1 MQKTII
7 QKLVLIIGLLLS
19 VIMVEAQPNVKDN
32 SSKENV
38 APDYSN
44 LYYWAA
50 HPWKLDPSDS
60 VPTPLKDQYI
70 KDSVADVFFVYP
82 TTYTDNNFV
91 GWNAS
96 VNDVII
102 NDKTDK
108 TSILYQASAFNERCR
123 VFSPRYRQA
132 HIKSF
137 YIDSTT
143 AKPYFDKAYEDID
156 AAFQY
161 YLTHFNEGR
170 PIIIASHSQ
179 GTVHAARLLKNYF
192 EGKELSKKLVC
203 AYIVGMPI
211 PKNYFTSIP
220 VCKDAKATGCFVGW
234 RTYKNGYVP
243 EYVKKE
249 AFESVVVNPL
259 TWTTDSIK
267 APSSLNK
274 GGVLKNF
281 NKIIPGVVN
290 AKISGHILWTCKPNV
305 FGKIFIRQKN
315 FHIGDINLF
324 YMNIRE
330 NIQERLQTYIQ
341 NNH

>member
-1 MQKTII
+1 
-7 QKLVLIIGLLLS
+7 
-19 VIMVEAQPNVKDN
+19 
-32 SSKENV
+32 V

-82 TTYTDNNFV
+82 TTYTENNFV

-96 VNDVII
+96 VNDVIV

-137 YIDSTT
+137 YIDSTA

-192 EGKELSKKLVC
+192 EGKDLSKKLVC

-220 VCKDAKATGCFVGW
+220 VCKDAKATGCFVAW
-234 RTYKNGYVP
+234 RTYKNGYMP

-249 AFESVVVNPL
+249 SFESVVVNPL

-274 GGVLKNF
+274 GGVLKSF

-290 AKISGHILWTCKPNV
+290 AKISGNILWACKPNV

-330 NIQERLQTYIQ
+330 NVQERLQAYIQ